1 MPVPAGGAPADVE
14 VEWQLDAFDLRPV
27 QRWLAAWARGAGTA
41 VPASLAGLEITPVR
55 AKRLVDIY
63 FDTDDWRIGRAGFVL
78 RLRRRGRRTEA
89 TLKDLSPP
97 DDGLRR
103 RLEVTETL
111 AAAGLGGLGVE
122 GPVGRRV
129 SALAGTR
136 RLKQV
141 LEVHTHRRPYELA
154 LDGERVA
161 ELALDDTAVSN
172 GSERRQLRL
181 QRVELEVVPA
191 FVDAMQPLV
200 EQLRRECG
208 LRPATLSKFEAGMM
222 AAGIRVPGL
231 PDLGPTAVTGASTTG
246 ELAYATL
253 RRDAAAML
261 ANEPGTR
268 LGEDIEALHQ
278 MRVATRRLRAALALF
293 ADALPLR
300 AVRVREELG
309 WLAGQL
315 GVVRDLDIQLGR
327 IGEWQASMA
336 EDSRDAIEELAQ
348 LFESHRREGRHAL
361 LAALDSRRYER
372 LVDGLVTMLE
382 QGPSRRSVAARTV
395 ALSAMPDRIA
405 YAHSKA
411 VRAAKRARRSGLAGD
426 FHALR
431 IRCKRLRYSLE
442 FAAGLYDGEVKKFAK
457 RVAGLQDELG
467 LMNDATVASERLA
480 TIATTPDGE
489 ALPHATVFLMGGVAE
504 RYRAEAESRRKQLT
518 SPVRALKGSEWS
530 HASGVMQ
537 RRRAQLEEGR
547 AAAGETAVARLVPRT
562 RAPVVPAEGLAPVS
576 GEPDGAA
583 PVAPDTIA
591 GATAERK

>member
-63 FDTDDWRIGRAGFVL
+63 FDTDDWRIGRSGFVL
-78 RLRRRGRRTEA
+78 RVRRRGRRSEA

-103 RLEVTETL
+103 RLEVNEPL
-111 AAAGLGGLGVE
+111 AASGLAGLGDQ

-129 SALAGTR
+129 SALVGAR

-154 LDGERVA
+154 LDGEHVA
-161 ELALDDTAVSN
+161 ELALDDTVVSTS
-172 GSERRQLRL
+172 SERRQLRL
-181 QRVELEVVPA
+181 HRVELEVLPA

-208 LRPATLSKFEAGMM
+208 LRPATLSKFEAGLM
-222 AAGIRVPGL
+222 AAGIRIPGL
-231 PDLGPTAVTGASTTG
+231 PDLGPTVVGSGSTTG

-253 RRDAAAML
+253 RKDAAAML
-261 ANEPGTR
+261 ANEPGAR
-268 LGEDIEALHQ
+268 LGEDIEALHR

-293 ADALPLR
+293 VDALPLR

-309 WLAGQL
+309 WLAEQL

-327 IGEWQASMA
+327 IREWQANMA
-336 EDSRDAIEELAQ
+336 EDSKDAIEELAQ
-348 LFESHRREGRHAL
+348 LFDSHRVEGRRAL
-361 LAALDSRRYER
+361 LEALDSRRYER
-372 LVDGLVTMLE
+372 LVNGLVTMLE
-382 QGPSRRSVAARTV
+382 QGPSRRSVAARRL
-395 ALSAMPDRIA
+395 ALSAMPDLIA
-405 YAHSKA
+405 EAHRTA
-411 VRAAKRARRSGLAGD
+411 ARAARRARRSRLPGD
-426 FHALR
+426 LHRLR

-442 FAAGLYDGEVKKFAK
+442 FAGGLYDGEVKKFVK
-457 RVAGLQDELG
+457 TVAGLQDELG
-467 LMNDATVASERLA
+467 LINDATVAAERLA
-480 TIATTPDGE
+480 AIASAPEAE
-489 ALPHATVFLMGGVAE
+489 ALSHTTVFLMGGIAE
-504 RYRAEAESRRKQLT
+504 HYRAEAQSRLSKLA
-518 SPVRALKGSEWS
+518 SPVHALKGPQWS

-537 RRRAQLEEGR
+537 HRREQLEAAR
-547 AAAGETAVARLVPRT
+547 AAAEETAIARLAPRA
-562 RAPVVPAEGLAPVS
+562 RASVVPPEEPVT
-576 GEPDGAA
+576 GGPEATRLNPPPDA
-583 PVAPDTIA
+583 IA
-591 GATAERK
+591 GATAGRK